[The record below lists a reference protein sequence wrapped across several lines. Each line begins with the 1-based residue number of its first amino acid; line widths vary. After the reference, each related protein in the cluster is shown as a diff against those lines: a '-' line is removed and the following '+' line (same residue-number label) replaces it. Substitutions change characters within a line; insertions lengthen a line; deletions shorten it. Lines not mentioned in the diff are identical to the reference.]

1 MAVPNSNLFE
11 WDELNLIR
19 EDARRFIR
27 EAKQKKPGRKAIDGF
42 CDYLEFVLCL
52 VYAYGWKD
60 AEEIVG
66 DLPMPE
72 GLDDKTV
79 NLEIAGETFRDR
91 MREAFDDFDEDRAE
105 MIIDTEA
112 HRDYNTGVLD
122 AGTASGMELRKQWN
136 TMLDGRVRETHD
148 YLEGAV
154 VGIEDRFYTF
164 DGDSALAPGGFSDP
178 ANNVNCRC
186 WITLAR

>member
-19 EDARRFIR
+19 EDAKRFIR

-60 AEEIVG
+60 AEEMVG

-72 GLDDKTV
+72 GLDDKMLT
-79 NLEIAGETFRDR
+79 NIR
-91 MREAFDDFDEDRAE
+91 MP
-105 MIIDTEA
+105 
-112 HRDYNTGVLD
+112 
-122 AGTASGMELRKQWN
+122 
-136 TMLDGRVRETHD
+136 
-148 YLEGAV
+148 AV
-154 VGIEDRFYTF
+154 Q
-164 DGDSALAPGGFSDP
+164 
-178 ANNVNCRC
+178 
-186 WITLAR
+186 